1 MSSSEEDFEQP
12 DDFGGLEPYQYEPD
26 AASVA
31 TLATTDQAEEEEEDE
46 RERRIGNCDW

>member
-12 DDFGGLEPYQYEPD
+12 DDFGLEPYQYEPD
-26 AASVA
+26 AAPAA
-31 TLATTDQAEEEEEDE
+31 TLASTDQAGEEEEDD